1 MEDYQIRLAAFDW
14 LKKQS
19 ILYGETI
26 PREVLRTKF
35 YFRNEHIP
43 LVSPQGIF
51 KPKLCNLPLTITTTP
66 KGPYK
71 DIFDFSGN
79 LLYKYRGNDINHR
92 DNVGLRN
99 LMQSNTPLIYF
110 HGIVPGK
117 YLPLW
122 PIYIIGDNP
131 DAFTFTVAV
140 DAEMAIE
147 RPEKMVAEESRSRRS
162 YITSEVKVRLHQCSF
177 REKVIRAY
185 RQQCAFCK
193 LKHEELLDAA
203 HIIPDSDPLGE
214 PVITNGISLCK
225 IHHAA
230 YDRFFI
236 GITPDYQ
243 IVVKS
248 ELLEEEDGPM
258 LKFGLQKM
266 HDQKLYLPKSKIDWP
281 NPDFLDRRFKEFL
294 IISNNTLLRT

>member
-14 LKKQS
+14 LKKQTH
-19 ILYGETI
+19 IFGDTI
-26 PREVLRTKF
+26 PREILRTRF
-35 YFRNEHIP
+35 YYNDHQIP

-51 KPKLCNLPLTITTTP
+51 KPKLCNLPLTITTTL

-71 DIFDFSGN
+71 DIFDYSGN

-99 LMQSNTPLIYF
+99 LMKSNIPLIYF

-122 PIYIIGDNP
+122 PVYITGDNP
-131 DAFTFTVAV
+131 SNLTFTVAV
-140 DAEMAIE
+140 DAEISIVNSE
-147 RPEKMVAEESRSRRS
+147 LLVADDSTSRRS
-162 YITSEVKVRLHQCSF
+162 YITSEFRVRLHQSSF

-185 RQQCAFCK
+185 QQQCAFCK

-214 PVITNGISLCK
+214 PIVNNGISLCK

-230 YDRFFI
+230 FDRFFI
-236 GITPDYQ
+236 GITPNYQ
-243 IVVKS
+243 IIVRDD
-248 ELLEEEDGPM
+248 LLREEDGPM
-258 LKFGLQKM
+258 LKYGLQNM
-266 HDQKLYLPKSKIDWP
+266 HNKKLLLPKSKMDWP
-281 NPDFLDRRFKEFL
+281 NTDFLAIRFEDFIKHV
-294 IISNNTLLRT
+294 

>member
-14 LKKQS
+14 LKKQTN
-19 ILYGETI
+19 IFGETI
-26 PREVLRTKF
+26 PREVLRTGFHFKE
-35 YFRNEHIP
+35 YQIP

-71 DIFDFSGN
+71 DIFDYSGN
-79 LLYKYRGNDINHR
+79 LLYKYRGNDANHR
-92 DNVGLRN
+92 DNIGLRN
-99 LMQSNTPLIYF
+99 LMKSNTPLIYF
-110 HGIVPGK
+110 YGIVPGK

-122 PIYIIGDNP
+122 PVYIIGDDPANLM
-131 DAFTFTVAV
+131 FTVAV
-140 DAEMAIE
+140 DSELFIDKTE
-147 RPEKMVAEESRSRRS
+147 TLVTDGSTSRRS
-162 YITSEVKVRLHQCSF
+162 YITSEVKVRLHQCCF
-177 REKVIRAY
+177 REKVIHAY
-185 RQQCAFCK
+185 RKQCAFCR

-214 PVITNGISLCK
+214 PIINNGISLCK

-230 YDRFFI
+230 FDKFFI

-243 IVVKS
+243 IIVRK
-248 ELLEEEDGPM
+248 ELLDEEDGPM

-266 HDQKLYLPKSKIDWP
+266 HDQMLYLPKSKIDWP
-281 NPDFLDRRFKEFL
+281 DPEFL
-294 IISNNTLLRT
+294 NMRFNEFIKHV

>member
-1 MEDYQIRLAAFDW
+1 MVDSHIRLAAFDW
-14 LKKQS
+14 LKDQS
-19 ILYGETI
+19 TFWGDTI

-35 YFRNEHIP
+35 TYKETQIP

-51 KPKLCNLPLTITTTP
+51 KPAVCDLPLTITTTP

-71 DIFDFSGN
+71 DIFDYSGN

-92 DNVGLRN
+92 DNVGLRE
-99 LMQSNTPLIYF
+99 LMNSNTPLIYF

-117 YLPLW
+117 YMPLW
-122 PIYIIGDNP
+122 PVYIIGDNP
-131 DAFTFTVAV
+131 KNLTFTVVV
-140 DAEMAIE
+140 DSEIALIDS
-147 RPEKMVAEESRSRRS
+147 PSMVADDSVSRRE
-162 YITSEVKVRLHQCSF
+162 YITSEVKVRLHQSSF

-185 RQQCAFCK
+185 QQQCAFCR

-230 YDRFFI
+230 FDRFFI

-243 IVVKS
+243 IIVRKD
-248 ELLEEEDGPM
+248 LLEEEDGPM

-266 HDQKLYLPKSKIDWP
+266 HDQKLYLPKSKINWP
-281 NPDFLDRRFKEFL
+281 NQNLLDLRFEEF
-294 IISNNTLLRT
+294 NRHA

>member
-1 MEDYQIRLAAFDW
+1 MVDSHIRLAAFDW
-14 LKKQS
+14 LKDQS
-19 ILYGETI
+19 TFWGDTI

-35 YFRNEHIP
+35 NYKETQIP

-51 KPKLCNLPLTITTTP
+51 KPAVCELPLTITTTP

-71 DIFDFSGN
+71 DIFDYTGN

-92 DNVGLRN
+92 DNVGLRE
-99 LMQSNTPLIYF
+99 LMNSNTPLIYL

-117 YLPLW
+117 YMPLW
-122 PIYIIGDNP
+122 PVYIIGDNP
-131 DAFTFTVAV
+131 KNLTFTVVV
-140 DAEMAIE
+140 DSEIALIDS
-147 RPEKMVAEESRSRRS
+147 PSMVADDSISRRE
-162 YITSEVKVRLHQCSF
+162 YITSEVKVRLHQSSF

-185 RQQCAFCK
+185 QQQCAFCR

-214 PVITNGISLCK
+214 PVVTNGISLCK

-230 YDRFFI
+230 FDRFFI

-243 IVVKS
+243 IIVRKD
-248 ELLEEEDGPM
+248 LLEEEDGPM

-266 HDQKLYLPKSKIDWP
+266 HDQKLYLPKSKINWP
-281 NPDFLDRRFKEFL
+281 NQNLLDLRFEEF
-294 IISNNTLLRT
+294 NRHA